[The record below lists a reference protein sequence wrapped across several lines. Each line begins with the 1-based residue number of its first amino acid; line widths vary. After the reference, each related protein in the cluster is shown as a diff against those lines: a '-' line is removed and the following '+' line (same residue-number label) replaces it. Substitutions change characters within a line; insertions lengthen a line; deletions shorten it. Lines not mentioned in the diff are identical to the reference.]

1 MHSKLPV
8 LVVVLVVGGFF
19 IAHVAGPGTSRASA
33 AREAGE
39 KPEGTKITTRS
50 GEGFKIATFAGGC
63 FWCMEP
69 PFDTLDG
76 VLRTTSG
83 YTAGEKRNP
92 TYKEVSA
99 GKTGHTEAIQITYDP
114 DKITYAELLD
124 VFWRNIDPTTANRQF
139 CDWGSQYRTGIYY
152 DNDEEK
158 RLAEESK
165 RQIEESKKFDAIYT
179 EIEPASAFYEAEE
192 YHQDFYKKNPDHY
205 YSYRKGC
212 GRDNRLRTLWGDK

>member
-1 MHSKLPV
+1 MYSKLPV
-8 LVVVLVVGGFF
+8 LAVALVIGAFLIIAVGM
-19 IAHVAGPGTSRASA
+19 TMNRARA
-33 AREAGE
+33 APEAGE
-39 KPEGTKITTRS
+39 KQEGTKIGS
-50 GEGFKIATFAGGC
+50 EEAVEIATFAGGC

-69 PFDTLDG
+69 PFDKLDG

-99 GKTGHTEAIQITYDP
+99 GKTGHTEAVQITYDP
-114 DKITYAELLD
+114 DKITYAELLE

-152 DNDEEK
+152 NTDEEK
-158 RLAEESK
+158 KLADESKRRIEESK
-165 RQIEESKKFDAIYT
+165 RFDAIYT
-179 EIEPASAFYEAEE
+179 EIEAASTFYEAEE

-205 YSYRKGC
+205 YAYRKGC
-212 GRDNRLRTLWGDK
+212 GRDNRLRALWGDD